1 MKCQEN
7 DNTTSMPVKFFTLL
21 QYQEQTERGGF
32 VTVWYGDVAALFGF
46 QYEALE
52 IVMVLLFNVPD
63 NRPVITGK
71 LRERKQNKEN

>member
-1 MKCQEN
+1 
-7 DNTTSMPVKFFTLL
+7 
-21 QYQEQTERGGF
+21 
-32 VTVWYGDVAALFGF
+32 VAALFGF